1 MKISSWLATLTLSA
15 ACAAPQATTGSD
27 WSLLLGAEHTE
38 GWTSTSFGG
47 EGEIQAEDGLLVFE
61 MGSPMTGMNWVGEPL
76 PTSGY
81 ELEVKASRLMGTD
94 FFCGLSFPVG
104 EEHATLIMGGWG
116 GALTG
121 LSCID
126 GNDAS
131 TNETTS
137 FQSYELGRIYT
148 ARIRVTKTHITTW
161 LDGEELHSVSLA
173 GKDISLRP
181 EVFPSKPL
189 GFAAFQTRA
198 GLESLKLR
206 RL

>member
-1 MKISSWLATLTLSA
+1 MKISSWLAALMLSA

-27 WSLLLGAEHTE
+27 WGLLLGAEHTE
-38 GWTSTSFGG
+38 GWTSTPFGG

-61 MGSPMTGMNWVGEPL
+61 MGSPMTGMNWIGEPL

-131 TNETTS
+131 TNETTR

-148 ARIRVTKTHITTW
+148 ARIRVTETHITTW
-161 LDGEELHSVSLA
+161 LDGEKLHSVSLA
-173 GKDISLRP
+173 GKSISLRP
-181 EVFPSKPL
+181 EVFPSQPL

>member
-1 MKISSWLATLTLSA
+1 VKIFTSLAALTLSA
-15 ACAAPQATTGSD
+15 ACLAPQTTTPKD
-27 WSLLLGAEHTE
+27 WSLLLDPEHTE
-38 GWTSTSFGG
+38 GWTSTPFGG
-47 EGEIQAEDGLLVFE
+47 EGEIHAENGLLIFE
-61 MGSPMTGMNWVGEPL
+61 MGSPMTGMSWISEPL
-76 PTSGY
+76 PTYGY

-126 GNDAS
+126 GEDAS
-131 TNETTS
+131 SNETTS

-148 ARIRVTKTHITTW
+148 ARVRVTETDITTW
-161 LDGEELHSVSLA
+161 LDGEELHSVSLE
-173 GKDISLRP
+173 GKEISLRP
-181 EVFPSKPL
+181 EVLPSKPL

>member
-1 MKISSWLATLTLSA
+1 MKISSLLAALTLTA
-15 ACAAPQATTGSD
+15 ACAAPQVTNEAD
-27 WSLLLGAEHTE
+27 WTLLLDAEHTE
-38 GWTSTSFGG
+38 GWTRTPFGG

-94 FFCGLSFPVG
+94 FFCGLSFPVS

-126 GNDAS
+126 GSDAS

-137 FQSYELGRIYT
+137 FQNYELGRIYT
-148 ARIRVTKTHITTW
+148 ARVRVTKTHITTW

-198 GLESLKLR
+198 GLQSLKLR

>member
-1 MKISSWLATLTLSA
+1 MRFFPVLTALTLSA
-15 ACAAPQATTGSD
+15 ACAAPQTTAQTD
-27 WSLLLGAEHTE
+27 WALLLDAEHTE
-38 GWTSTSFGG
+38 GWTSTPFGG

-61 MGSPMTGMNWVGEPL
+61 MGSPMTGMNWIGESL
-76 PTSGY
+76 PTNGY

-131 TNETTS
+131 TNETTR

-148 ARIRVTKTHITTW
+148 ARGRVTKTHITTW

-173 GKDISLRP
+173 DKSISLRP
-181 EVFPSKPL
+181 EVFPSRPL

-198 GLESLKLR
+198 GLQSLKLR

>member
-1 MKISSWLATLTLSA
+1 MKISSWLAALTLSA

-38 GWTSTSFGG
+38 DWTSTPFGG
-47 EGEIQAEDGLLVFE
+47 EGEVQAEDGLLVFE
-61 MGSPMTGMNWVGEPL
+61 MGSPMTGMNWIGEPL

-126 GNDAS
+126 GSDAS

-137 FQSYELGRIYT
+137 FQNYELGRIYT
-148 ARIRVTKTHITTW
+148 ARVRVTKTHITTW

-198 GLESLKLR
+198 GLQSLKLR